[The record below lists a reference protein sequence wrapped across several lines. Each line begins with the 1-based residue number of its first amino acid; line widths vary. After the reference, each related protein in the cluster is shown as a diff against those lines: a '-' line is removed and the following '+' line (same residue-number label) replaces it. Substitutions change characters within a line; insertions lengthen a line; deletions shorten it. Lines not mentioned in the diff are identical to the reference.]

1 MSHHFE
7 SYFKLHPNQISGQNE
22 RSAIDEI
29 VTLVQTVQERWKNKK
44 LAAALFMDVKEAFD
58 HLSKAQLIAYMIEM
72 GIDKDLVL

>member
-29 VTLVQTVQERWKNKK
+29 VTLVQTVQER
-44 LAAALFMDVKEAFD
+44 
-58 HLSKAQLIAYMIEM
+58 
-72 GIDKDLVL
+72 